1 MQRFHDTRNDP
12 LPLHSTLQDA
22 ERLRIEQATQAF
34 LAKGGQIDQVGFQ
47 MSDAPSNFVIN
58 PERTP
63 VYAHLFQ
70 PPVVEPVVAEP
81 VVQPEPEPAAAEPA
95 PAAAEDVAVK
105 QAALVMAAAALGDSP
120 KWIAKKLH
128 MTEKRVRQLARDYR
142 INFRAQR

>member
-12 LPLHSTLQDA
+12 LPLHSTVQDA
-22 ERLRIEQATQAF
+22 ERLRLEQATQAF

-63 VYAHLFQ
+63 VHAHLFQ
-70 PPVVEPVVAEP
+70 PPVAEP
-81 VVQPEPEPAAAEPA
+81 VLQPEQEQEPEPAAVEPA
-95 PAAAEDVAVK
+95 PAAAEEVAVK

-128 MTEKRVRQLARDYR
+128 MTEKRGRQLARDYR

>member
-12 LPLHSTLQDA
+12 LPLHSTVQDA
-22 ERLRIEQATQAF
+22 ERLRLEQATQAF
-34 LAKGGQIDQVGFQ
+34 LAKGGQIDQVGHQ
-47 MSDAPSNFVIN
+47 MSAAPTTFVIN

-63 VYAHLFQ
+63 VYAHLYQ
-70 PPVVEPVVAEP
+70 PPVVEPVRL
-81 VVQPEPEPAAAEPA
+81 PEPEPAAAPAKDEPA
-95 PAAAEDVAVK
+95 SGDDLEVK

-128 MTEKRVRQLARDYR
+128 MTEKRVRQLARDYH